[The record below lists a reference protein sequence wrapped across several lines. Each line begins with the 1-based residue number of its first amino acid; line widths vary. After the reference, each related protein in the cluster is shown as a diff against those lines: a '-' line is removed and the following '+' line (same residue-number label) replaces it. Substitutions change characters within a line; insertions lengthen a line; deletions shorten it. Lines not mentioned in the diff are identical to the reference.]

1 MFILQFEHPVMNYD
15 GWKKVFDSDP
25 LGRQKSGVRRYR
37 IFRPTD
43 NPNYVIGE
51 LEFDRVEQAEAMLAA
66 LRRLWG
72 NVEGKLIETAKSRII
87 EVVESK
93 QY

>member
-1 MFILQFEHPVMNYD
+1 MNFES
-15 GWKKVFDSDP
+15 WKKVFDSDP
-25 LGRQKSGVRRYR
+25 LGRARSGVRRYH
-37 IFRPTD
+37 IFRPID

-51 LEFDRVEQAEAMLAA
+51 LEFDSADMADAFLAA
-66 LRRLWG
+66 LRKLWS
-72 NVEGKLIETAKSRII
+72 NVEGKLIETAKGRIV